1 MVMAVLQA
9 DQVPLEFMMNL
20 GPYFHTASQLTAST
34 SVVSSNLCTG
44 DCIAEEDLFI
54 SGGTGPYSFTVNSGA
69 NINLPSGISTYS
81 FVALC
86 NGTYDIIVTDSNG
99 CSTSPSTTSFTISPI
114 NPITPNGSV
123 TVFNQNG
130 FNVSCNGAAD
140 GAIFASV
147 SGGTGNFTYSLDG
160 VNFQASS
167 TFQGY

>member
-1 MVMAVLQA
+1 M
-9 DQVPLEFMMNL
+9 
-20 GPYFHTASQLTAST
+20 T
-34 SVVSSNLCTG
+34 C
-44 DCIAEEDLFI
+44 
-54 SGGTGPYSFTVNSGA
+54 
-69 NINLPSGISTYS
+69 
-81 FVALC
+81 
-86 NGTYDIIVTDSNG
+86 VTDSNG

-167 TFQGY
+167 TFSGLLAGSYTVTYKDANGCIETETLNLDEPPPLSGTASIIQDVDCYGFATGELTFLVDPAQPGVPAYQYSLNNGLSYQNSNIL